1 MSQISIQAVNLT
13 SVYKN
18 GKIGF
23 TNKNGKIGF
32 NFNKSKIGLHP
43 CSFEIKKDSMVA
55 ILGPTGCGKSTLL
68 KTLIGVTPKAG
79 GSVKIAGLE
88 LKENF
93 DLIKT
98 HIGYVPQH
106 DHDAIHFDLTVLQC
120 LTYSARL
127 RLPNIPIEEQDRK
140 IERILRKLNIYHEKE
155 NLVKDL
161 SGGQQKRVSIAV
173 ELLIDPIVLVLDE
186 PTSPLD
192 PQTISDFLL
201 MLKDLSRQGTT
212 IIMVTHKPEDLDYMD
227 ECIFMGV
234 GGYLTYKG
242 KVDGVLNYF
251 KQNTIHEVY
260 KLVNSEAAGLL
271 AKKYYEEHELSP
283 FVGDWSEIKF
293 SRTRNVNYLSQYFYL
308 SLRYLSRKLNDY
320 KSLLVTI
327 GQAPFIAI
335 LMIFI
340 FPEIN
345 HIVLFFISISAIW
358 FGTNNSAK
366 EIVYE
371 RQIFHRERMYNQGII
386 PFILSKI
393 TILSI
398 VGFIQSLIFIS
409 ILHFNYRNQFVHISN
424 DIEMIIWM
432 SFTIIVS
439 SLFGLMLSSF
449 SKSSEKVMGYI
460 PIALIPQIMISGIIV
475 KISGKILISYISFL
489 TIARW
494 STTGLSRL
502 QTEVEKTFFNPNGLS
517 IVPLRENLGDTF
529 ESKLNFSSNE
539 PTFEMYILF
548 IHSIIYFIIIYLN
561 LRDRDLY
568 RN

>member
-1 MSQISIQAVNLT
+1 MKQISVQAVNLT
-13 SVYKN
+13 SVY
-18 GKIGF
+18 
-23 TNKNGKIGF
+23 NKG
-32 NFNKSKIGLHP
+32 KIGLHP
-43 CSFEIKKDSMVA
+43 CSFEIEKNSMVA

-68 KTLIGVTPKAG
+68 KTLIGVIPSAG
-79 GSVKIAGLE
+79 GKVFIAGLE
-88 LKENF
+88 LKENYE
-93 DLIKT
+93 LLKT

-120 LTYSARL
+120 LTYSARI
-127 RLPNIPIEEQDRK
+127 RLPELSTKEQDLK
-140 IERILRKLNIYHEKE
+140 VERILKKLNIYHEKE
-155 NLVKDL
+155 KLVKEL

-173 ELLIDPIVLVLDE
+173 EILIDPIVLLLDE

-201 MLKDLSRQGTT
+201 MIKDLAKQGTT
-212 IIMVTHKPEDLDYMD
+212 VIMVTHKPEDLYYMD

-242 KVDGVLNYF
+242 NVDGILGYF
-251 KQNTIHEVY
+251 NQTTIHEIY
-260 KLVNSEAAGLL
+260 KLVNSDSAGLL
-271 AKKYYEEHELSP
+271 AKKYYEQHVLSSS
-283 FVGDWSEIKF
+283 VGDWDEIRF
-293 SRTRNVNYLSQYFYL
+293 SRTRNVNYFSQYFYL

-327 GQAPFIAI
+327 GQAPIIAV

-366 EIVYE
+366 EIVSE

-393 TILSI
+393 TVLSI
-398 VGFIQSLIFIS
+398 VGFIQSIIFIS
-409 ILHFNYRNQFVHISN
+409 ILHFNYKNNFIHISN
-424 DIEMIIWM
+424 YIEMIIWM

-439 SLFGLMLSSF
+439 NLFGLMLSSF

-475 KISGKILISYISFL
+475 KISGKIIISYISFL

-502 QTEVEKTFFNPNGLS
+502 QTEVERTFFNPNGLS

-529 ESKLNFSSNE
+529 ESTLNFKSNE
-539 PTFEMYILF
+539 PTFELYILF
-548 IHSIIYFIIIYLN
+548 IHAIIYFILIYLN
-561 LRDRDLY
+561 LRDKDLY

>member
-1 MSQISIQAVNLT
+1 MKQISVQAVNLT
-13 SVYKN
+13 SVY
-18 GKIGF
+18 
-23 TNKNGKIGF
+23 NKG
-32 NFNKSKIGLHP
+32 KIGLHP
-43 CSFEIKKDSMVA
+43 CSFEIEKNSMVA

-68 KTLIGVTPKAG
+68 KTLIGVIPSAG
-79 GSVKIAGLE
+79 GKVFIAGLE
-88 LKENF
+88 LKENYE
-93 DLIKT
+93 LLKT

-120 LTYSARL
+120 LTYSARI
-127 RLPNIPIEEQDRK
+127 RLPELSTKEQNLK
-140 IERILRKLNIYHEKE
+140 VERILKKLNIYHEKE
-155 NLVKDL
+155 KLVKEL

-173 ELLIDPIVLVLDE
+173 EILIDPIVLLLDE

-201 MLKDLSRQGTT
+201 MLKDLTKQGTT
-212 IIMVTHKPEDLDYMD
+212 VIMVTHKPEDLYYMD

-242 KVDGVLNYF
+242 NVDGILGYF
-251 KQNTIHEVY
+251 NQTTIHEIY
-260 KLVNSEAAGLL
+260 KLVNSDSAGLL
-271 AKKYYEEHELSP
+271 AKKYYEQHVLSSS
-283 FVGDWSEIKF
+283 VGDWDEIRF

-327 GQAPFIAI
+327 GQAPIIAV

-366 EIVYE
+366 EIVSE

-393 TILSI
+393 TVLSI
-398 VGFIQSLIFIS
+398 VGFIQSIIFIS
-409 ILHFNYRNQFVHISN
+409 ILHFNYKNNFIHISN

-502 QTEVEKTFFNPNGLS
+502 QTEVERTFFNPNGLS

-529 ESKLNFSSNE
+529 ESTLNFKSNE
-539 PTFEMYILF
+539 PTFELYILF
-548 IHSIIYFIIIYLN
+548 IHAIIYFILIYLN
-561 LRDRDLY
+561 LRDKDLY

>member
-1 MSQISIQAVNLT
+1 MNQISVRAVNLT
-13 SVYKN
+13 SVY
-18 GKIGF
+18 
-23 TNKNGKIGF
+23 NKG
-32 NFNKSKIGLHP
+32 KIGLHP
-43 CSFEIKKDSMVA
+43 CSFEFEKNSMVA

-68 KTLIGVTPKAG
+68 KTLIGVTPSAG
-79 GSVKIAGLE
+79 GKVYIAGLE
-88 LKENF
+88 LKENYE
-93 DLIKT
+93 LLKT

-120 LTYSARL
+120 LTYSARI
-127 RLPNIPIEEQDRK
+127 RLPELTAKEQDEKVEK
-140 IERILRKLNIYHEKE
+140 ILKKLNIFHEKE
-155 NLVKDL
+155 KLVKDL

-173 ELLIDPIVLVLDE
+173 EILIDPIVLLLDE

-201 MLKDLSRQGTT
+201 MLKDLTKQGTT
-212 IIMVTHKPEDLDYMD
+212 VIMVTHKPEDLYYMD

-242 KVDGVLNYF
+242 KVNRILEYF
-251 KQNTIHEVY
+251 NQKTIHEIY
-260 KLVNSEAAGLL
+260 KLVNSDSAGLL
-271 AKKYYEEHELSP
+271 AKKYYEQHELSP
-283 FVGDWSEIKF
+283 TVGDWSEIKF

-327 GQAPFIAI
+327 GQAPIIAI
-335 LMIFI
+335 LMTFI

-366 EIVYE
+366 EIVSE

-398 VGFIQSLIFIS
+398 VGFIQSIVFIA
-409 ILHFNYRNQFVHISN
+409 ILHFNYQNHFVHISN

-449 SKSSEKVMGYI
+449 AKSSEKVMGYI

-475 KISGKILISYISFL
+475 KISGKVLISYISFL

-529 ESKLNFSSNE
+529 ESTLNFSSNE
-539 PTFEMYILF
+539 PTFEMYILCS
-548 IHSIIYFIIIYLN
+548 HSILYFILIYLN

>member
-1 MSQISIQAVNLT
+1 MSHISIQAVNLT

-23 TNKNGKIGF
+23 TYKNGKIGF
-32 NFNKSKIGLHP
+32 NFNISKIGLHP

-271 AKKYYEEHELSP
+271 AKKYYEEHELSSS
-283 FVGDWSEIKF
+283 VGDWSEIKF

-366 EIVYE
+366 EIVSE

>member
-1 MSQISIQAVNLT
+1 MSHISIQAVNLT

-23 TNKNGKIGF
+23 TYKNGKIGF
-32 NFNKSKIGLHP
+32 NFNISKIGLHP

-161 SGGQQKRVSIAV
+161 SGGQQKRVSIAI

-271 AKKYYEEHELSP
+271 AKKYYEEHELSSS
-283 FVGDWSEIKF
+283 VGDWSEIKF

-308 SLRYLSRKLNDY
+308 SLRYLSRKLNHY

-366 EIVYE
+366 EIVSE

>member
-1 MSQISIQAVNLT
+1 MNQLSVQAVNLT
-13 SVYKN
+13 SVY
-18 GKIGF
+18 
-23 TNKNGKIGF
+23 NKG
-32 NFNKSKIGLHP
+32 KIGLHP
-43 CSFEIKKDSMVA
+43 CSFEIEKNSMVA

-68 KTLIGVTPKAG
+68 KSLIGVTPSAG
-79 GSVKIAGLE
+79 GKVYIAGLE

-93 DLIKT
+93 ELLKT

-120 LTYSARL
+120 LTYSARI
-127 RLPNIPIEEQDRK
+127 RLPELPNKEQDQK
-140 IERILRKLNIYHEKE
+140 VERILKKLNIYHEKDK
-155 NLVKDL
+155 LVKDL

-173 ELLIDPIVLVLDE
+173 EILIDPIVLLLDE

-192 PQTISDFLL
+192 PQTISDFLV
-201 MLKDLSRQGTT
+201 MLKDLTRQGTT
-212 IIMVTHKPEDLDYMD
+212 VIMVTHKPEDLYYMD

-242 KVDGVLNYF
+242 KVNGILEYF
-251 KQNTIHEVY
+251 NRKTIHEIY
-260 KLVNSEAAGLL
+260 KLVNSESAGLL
-271 AKKYYEEHELSP
+271 AKKYYEQNELSES
-283 FVGDWSEIKF
+283 VGDWSEINF
-293 SRTRNVNYLSQYFYL
+293 SRARNVNYLSQYFYL

-327 GQAPFIAI
+327 GQAPIIAI
-335 LMIFI
+335 LMTFI

-366 EIVYE
+366 EIVSE
-371 RQIFHRERMYNQGII
+371 KQIFLRERMYNQGII
-386 PFILSKI
+386 PFVLSKI

-409 ILHFNYRNQFVHISN
+409 ILHFNYDDHFINISK

-432 SFTIIVS
+432 SYTIIVS

-449 SKSSEKVMGYI
+449 AKSSEKVMGYI

-475 KISGKILISYISFL
+475 KISGKVLISYISFL

-529 ESKLNFSSNE
+529 ESTLNFNSNE
-539 PTFEMYILF
+539 PTFEMYILS
-548 IHSIIYFIIIYLN
+548 IHAILYFILIYLN

-568 RN
+568 RH